1 MFNKDLFRFKMNEK
15 GLTQKKLL
23 EIFNNK
29 YRIDLTIHGI
39 KAWGRAKSANPSL
52 DKLVPLSEILGVSV
66 DELIGKANNER
77 PVNFVP
83 ILGTASCGGLEMNF
97 LQEEG
102 QKAFYSGDFW
112 KQSLYCLIANGDSMA
127 PEIEDGD
134 EVIIDPEV
142 ACQSGDIVH
151 YKIGNENAIKVL
163 YKDKEANLLQFIPYN
178 QSDTFK
184 TRTIRLDD
192 EDTIRQLTYY
202 KVVSVNKLKFN
213 NRLAR
218 LRLVGR

>member
-1 MFNKDLFRFKMNEK
+1 MKQIGEKLRNARKKKKMSQQEVADLMGTTRVA
-15 GLTQKKLL
+15 
-23 EIFNNK
+23 I
-29 YRIDLTIHGI
+29 
-39 KAWGRAKSANPSL
+39 ANYEL
-52 DKLVPLSEILGVSV
+52 DKNNPTYENIVRLSKILGISIN
-66 DELIGKANNER
+66 DLNNNLYNER
-77 PVNFVP
+77 PVNYVP
-83 ILGTASCGGLEMNF
+83 IVGTASCGGLEMNF

-102 QKAFYSGDFW
+102 QKALYSGDFW

-163 YKDKEANLLQFIPYN
+163 YKDREANLLQFIPYN
-178 QSDTFK
+178 QSDFFK

-192 EDTIRQLTYY
+192 EDAIRQLTYY

-218 LRLVGR
+218 LRLIGR